1 MIPALTNEFAIHN
14 SVPSLYATYV
24 DTLQKKISFKN
35 TLFFSPKCDLEVG
48 NYECS
53 NLRFI
58 YHNS

>member
-24 DTLQKKISFKN
+24 DTLQKKNIFQKYII
-35 TLFFSPKCDLEVG
+35 FSPKCDLGVG
-48 NYECS
+48 NYEYS

>member
-14 SVPSLYATYV
+14 SVPSLYATYA
-24 DTLQKKISFKN
+24 DTLQKKKSFKN